1 MAKDLRVK
9 ARLGQ
14 SVYGSEVH
22 SVNNKAGNVVLT
34 PEDVGAL
41 PDSTSLSD
49 LGFENPDW
57 NEDDTESVSYIENRP
72 AIRAGSGA
80 YSIVEGHSTNVA
92 SASYAHAEGY
102 GTSASD
108 ISAHAEGNQTQAVGS
123 YSHAEGY
130 KATTSNTSAHAE
142 GNMTTAGGQHS
153 HAEGY
158 RTEARDYAS
167 HAEGNQTVANGPNSH
182 AEGQTS
188 NASAQAAHAEGAG
201 TKATGPYSH
210 AEGSATEA
218 NGQASH
224 AEGETTKANG
234 IRAHAEGWSTEA
246 NATNS
251 HAEGARTKATGNAAH
266 AEGLGSIA
274 QGQNS
279 HAEGEGTKANGN
291 WQHVEGKYNTP
302 DDNNSYIH
310 IAGNGNQD
318 SNRSNA
324 HTLDWDGNAWYAG
337 KVSAGTAE
345 SPADPE
351 ADNDLVTKR
360 YLESPA
366 SYRVRA
372 IDAALAAAR
381 DDEGLPA
388 GVTTPPISSE
398 VFEVAG
404 IPAYVSDPDDF
415 SAYSLTESGWYAFAE
430 VKPKAGTTINVNTV
444 TVSGAAGY
452 IVRESYIYVAVRFDV
467 AAMSQPVTINWGA
480 YTETIIFKATDLAV
494 RNLDYRVTFYVYDA
508 DQFASWEYARTENQT
523 FAGTKYYTE
532 ENGVYTQAAV
542 KALKDIPEDTYYTH
556 AYVLTEDTVFAADKT
571 YYTKTITPHSTYG
584 EKGMVTWNET
594 TYDAAEVTVG
604 DDVTANTYYE
614 DQWTAATGYFVG
626 TAYYTEDD
634 GEYTQIAVKAGEVES
649 YFTRQ
654 VDFEP
659 TEDET
664 YVGTEYW
671 EVDAESDLGY
681 SRAAVKAGFE
691 APAEP
696 SSYYTHSYLKLT
708 AAGKFAADTRYY
720 KLEDGEY
727 VLQEVTVG
735 ASYAK
740 NVYYI
745 DQWTIV
751 EAGTALVGTRYY
763 VQDVSA
769 PEGYAQAAVVAGE
782 AVQAGTCIRIVS
794 WPQATNPTFE
804 AGETYYINPTGQ
816 EYVAATVQAGD
827 PIPVYYSHSNLTFEG
842 LTRNVT
848 YRFNQFVDC
857 PTTFVLPEIE
867 DETHG
872 CWFELRL
879 RHAGRYSTTLVPPT
893 DDIKIATEHTQA
905 ETAGINMVNLHYTV
919 IGGVKVWR
927 FMNTHS
933 TVPA

>member
-1 MAKDLRVK
+1 MAKDLHVK
-9 ARLGQ
+9 AKLGAA
-14 SVYGSEVH
+14 VYGTKVH
-22 SVNNKAGNVVLT
+22 SVNGKAGHVVLT
-34 PEDVGAL
+34 PEDIGAL
-41 PDSTSLSD
+41 PEDTDLTD
-49 LGFENPDW
+49 LGFEKPDW
-57 NEDDTESVSYIENRP
+57 NEDDPESAAYIENKP
-72 AIRAGSGA
+72 SIRAGSGMS
-80 YSIVEGHSTNVA
+80 SIEEGHSTNVA

-130 KATTSNTSAHAE
+130 KSKTSNTSAHAE

-167 HAEGNQTVANGPNSH
+167 HAEGNQTVANGQNSH

-188 NASAQAAHAEGAG
+188 NTSAQAAHAEGAG

-234 IRAHAEGWSTEA
+234 GRAHAEGWSTEA
-246 NATNS
+246 SAPNS

-266 AEGLGSIA
+266 AEGLGSTA

-279 HAEGEGTKANGN
+279 HAEGEGTKAIGN

-337 KVSAGTAE
+337 RVSAGTQGA
-345 SPADPE
+345 PADPAE
-351 ADNDLVTKR
+351 DNDLVTKH
-360 YLESPA
+360 YLDQTISGKTDKTAAGRVTAIEQTPTISP
-366 SYRVRA
+366 
-372 IDAALAAAR
+372 
-381 DDEGLPA
+381 E
-388 GVTTPPISSE
+388 T
-398 VFEVAG
+398 FEVAG
-404 IPAYVSDPDDF
+404 IPTYISDP
-415 SAYSLTESGWYAFAE
+415 SAYPTYGLTEAGWYAFASIR
-430 VKPKAGTTINVNTV
+430 PKDGTTVDASQI

-452 IVRESYIYVAVRFDV
+452 TVEADCIYAAIKFDV
-467 AAMSQPVTINWGA
+467 AALSQPVTINWGT

-508 DQFASWEYARTENQT
+508 DQFATWEYARTENQT
-523 FAGTKYYTE
+523 FVGTKYYTE

-556 AYVLTEDTVFAADKT
+556 AYVLTEDTVFEADKT

-584 EKGMVTWNET
+584 ETGMVTWNET

-604 DDVTANTYYE
+604 DDVTTNTYYE
-614 DQWTAATGYFVG
+614 DQWTAAAGYFVG

-634 GEYTQIAVKAGEVES
+634 GEYTQIAVKAGEIES
-649 YFTRQ
+649 YFTKQ

-659 TEDET
+659 TVDET

-708 AAGKFAADTRYY
+708 AAGHFAADTRYY
-720 KLEDGEY
+720 KLIDGEY
-727 VLQEVTVG
+727 VLQEVTAG

-794 WPQATNPTFE
+794 WPQATDPTFE